1 MTTCTTLCKN
11 LYKKAAIFWIIQP
24 LNSRFVDFDQSII
37 LFCVLNRFVLMQIK
51 CVGYILRINY
61 VKTMQFVWL
70 SRPYFDDFLS
80 VNMECQ
86 LKIIVLSKF
95 QQHCNYII

>member
-1 MTTCTTLCKN
+1 MTTCTKICKH
-11 LYKKAAIFWIIQP
+11 LYKQAAIFWIIQS
-24 LNSRFVDFDQSII
+24 LNSRFGDFDQRII
-37 LFCVLNRFVLMQIK
+37 LFCVFNRFALMQNK

-61 VKTMQFVWL
+61 DKTMQFVWL

-86 LKIIVLSKF
+86 LKIIVLLKF